1 MPAAISQPP
10 HAGGYVNLPAIV
22 LVVMCMALLI
32 RGGRESTTFNAIL
45 VLIKLGVLAFFVVI
59 ALSAFSVKNL
69 QPFTP
74 KGWSGVGSAAST
86 IFFSYI
92 GIDAIS
98 TAGEDGILWISYP
111 KLASTSAFDL
121 SRQVV
126 WDSLT
131 GTGWEPVTQV
141 AVDETWSALRIRPTE
156 KVGTRRR

>member
-1 MPAAISQPP
+1 VQLFARTRNDLQ
-10 HAGGYVNLPAIV
+10 AG
-22 LVVMCMALLI
+22 
-32 RGGRESTTFNAIL
+32 
-45 VLIKLGVLAFFVVI
+45 I
-59 ALSAFSVKNL
+59 A
-69 QPFTP
+69 Q
-74 KGWSGVGSAAST
+74 
-86 IFFSYI
+86 
-92 GIDAIS
+92 AIS

-111 KLASTSAFDL
+111 KLASTSASDL